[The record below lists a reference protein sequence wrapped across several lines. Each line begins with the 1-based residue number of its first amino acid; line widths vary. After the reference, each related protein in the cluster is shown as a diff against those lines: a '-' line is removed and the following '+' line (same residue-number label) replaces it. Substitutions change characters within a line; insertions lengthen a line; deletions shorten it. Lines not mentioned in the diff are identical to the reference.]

1 MGIRSFIHRLTAP
14 SPKRS
19 ILIDEEVKMV
29 FIINSELKMG
39 KGKIAAQ
46 VGHAAVSSTLKS
58 GDKTPELLEAW
69 LASGQKKICVK
80 GNDAEHLLQLEK
92 QSRER
97 DITTVKINDAG
108 HTQIPSGSLTVL
120 SLGPDL
126 ETNLNK
132 ITGDLKLL

>member
-19 ILIDEEVKMV
+19 ILIDA
-29 FIINSELKMG
+29 EL
-39 KGKIAAQ
+39 I
-46 VGHAAVSSTLKS
+46 
-58 GDKTPELLEAW
+58 EAW
-69 LASGQKKICVK
+69 LTSGQKKICVK

-92 QSRER
+92 QCKER
-97 DITTVKINDAG
+97 DITTVKIHDAG

-120 SLGPDL
+120 SLGPDM
-126 ETNLNK
+126 ETNLDK

>member
-92 QSRER
+92 QCKES
-97 DITTVKINDAG
+97 DITTVKVHDAG

-126 ETNLNK
+126 ETNLNN

>member
-14 SPKRS
+14 RR
-19 ILIDEEVKMV
+19 IGGVLIEEDLKMV

-58 GDKTPELLEAW
+58 GEKTPHLFEAW
-69 LASGQKKICVK
+69 LAAGQKKICVK
-80 GNDAEHLLQLEK
+80 ANDSSHIEEIEK
-92 QSRER
+92 QANQLKILS
-97 DITTVKINDAG
+97 VKINDAG

-120 SLGPDL
+120 ALGPDEEEKL
-126 ETNLNK
+126 DEL
-132 ITGDLKLL
+132 TGELKLL

>member
-1 MGIRSFIHRLTAP
+1 MGLRSFIHSLTAP
-14 SPKRS
+14 PFRHRNTV
-19 ILIDEEVKMV
+19 DEDVKMV
-29 FIINSELKMG
+29 LIVNNNLKMG

-58 GDKTPELLEAW
+58 GKETPDLLESW

-80 GNDAEHLLQLEK
+80 GNDADHLLELEK
-92 QSRER
+92 LASTEG
-97 DITTVKINDAG
+97 ILSTKIHDAG

-120 SLGPDL
+120 ALGPDIESL
-126 ETNLNK
+126 LSS

>member
-14 SPKRS
+14 PPKRK
-19 ILIDEEVKMV
+19 IIVDEDVKMV

-58 GDKTPELLEAW
+58 GEKNPELLEAW

-80 GNDAEHLLQLEK
+80 GEDSEHLLKLEK
-92 QSRER
+92 RCKENG
-97 DITTVKINDAG
+97 ITAVKIHDAG
-108 HTQIPSGSLTVL
+108 HTQIPAGSLTVL
-120 SLGPDL
+120 SLGPDMESIL
-126 ETNLNK
+126 DY
-132 ITGDLKLL
+132 ISGDLKLL

>member
-120 SLGPDL
+120 SLGPDM

>member
-14 SPKRS
+14 RPKRE
-19 ILIDEEVKMV
+19 IIVDEDVKMV

-58 GDKTPELLEAW
+58 GEKNPELLEAW

-80 GNDAEHLLQLEK
+80 GEDAEHLLQLAK
-92 QSRER
+92 QCKESG
-97 DITTVKINDAG
+97 IAAVKIHDAG
-108 HTQIPSGSLTVL
+108 HTQIPTGSLTVL
-120 SLGPDL
+120 SLGPDMESIL
-126 ETNLNK
+126 DK
-132 ITGDLKLL
+132 VSGDLKLL

>member
-1 MGIRSFIHRLTAP
+1 
-14 SPKRS
+14 
-19 ILIDEEVKMV
+19 
-29 FIINSELKMG
+29 MG

-58 GDKTPELLEAW
+58 GKETPDLLESW

-80 GNDAEHLLQLEK
+80 GNDADHLLELEK
-92 QSRER
+92 LASTEG
-97 DITTVKINDAG
+97 ILSTKIHDAG

-120 SLGPDL
+120 ALGPDIESL
-126 ETNLNK
+126 LSS

>member
-14 SPKRS
+14 RR
-19 ILIDEEVKMV
+19 IGGVLIEEDVKMV

-58 GDKTPELLEAW
+58 GEITPHLFEAW
-69 LASGQKKICVK
+69 LAAGQKKICVK
-80 GNDAEHLLQLEK
+80 GKDAEHLLKLEK
-92 QSRER
+92 KCKSLG
-97 DITTVKINDAG
+97 INSVKTHDAG

-120 SLGPDL
+120 SLGPDI
-126 ETNLNK
+126 ESNLDP

>member
-92 QSRER
+92 QSSER

-120 SLGPDL
+120 SLGPDM